1 MFKLIPL
8 SQVLRSSSFRIDN
21 ALIEQGIQISGIYRE
36 IHGANVSS
44 HIGTDSYLK
53 KLDDNWYS
61 NCYERNNLLV
71 LNGSRTVNLFCKYT
85 NQEMTFTITPDNI
98 YKNNK
103 LYYGSPGIISWY
115 GDIYHKTKSGNEG
128 SISINFTENAY
139 SIEEIKEIEKEK
151 EEKYIFM
158 NLS

>member
-85 NQEMTFTITPDNI
+85 KPRDDLYDN
-98 YKNNK
+98 
-103 LYYGSPGIISWY
+103 SR
-115 GDIYHKTKSGNEG
+115 
-128 SISINFTENAY
+128 
-139 SIEEIKEIEKEK
+139 
-151 EEKYIFM
+151 
-158 NLS
+158 